1 MIPFITS
8 KQGRILS
15 ISVYRYKFSNELK
28 RNAKQYQK
36 FSSWLTRNQDI
47 FLFEIDSDGF
57 STFFPMEE
65 EMTWQYQLS
74 KSKEIFAPFINTQQ
88 ISTYIGAVIRGVF
101 SEKYDRFLNRN
112 IFVRESLTLE
122 PFTLKKCIEF
132 NVEFFEDG
140 TFLVHFLPVSKITG
154 NNPASINYIQE
165 LKRNFAKEVDNL
177 IVSVVDSTTFHRK
190 KVDIFSPD
198 DIKLL
203 ESFLDKHTDSIA
215 TFDYHFLA
223 NYSPTIFGQLV
234 RSTVKDVD
242 ESILFLEKI
251 LLSVSFPD
259 FLNFQAKPF
268 LKIEVEELGNN
279 SNLRIGESKC
289 VNKQSAVYYSGI
301 YQTADNCMIQPLL
314 IDNYSFDSLFS
325 ELMQRFNKGATNF
338 VILNPIQLQSNDI
351 PEVSNILEFRKRN
364 PSAKL
369 LLCIFTK
376 HTLSSDFFAPFITN
390 QLMFQTYQGSLENY
404 KLSNFVAK
412 SLDKLGGIICTIN
425 NTYENEDTYFLGID
439 LGHSQNKEEQYSNLG
454 VVFFNNKGIIIK
466 KYVNKKIRKN
476 ETITSESI
484 CPAFLSFKAYLLK
497 NNIKTPEKLII
508 HRDGK
513 LHKQDVENI
522 VEQAKEHLGVE
533 QIDIVEV
540 IKNGFPVIAGFEKN
554 DGAYLNLK
562 SGSCWIHNSKK
573 YAILIT
579 NIQSD
584 DKNAIVNPLIIK
596 HWYGNTNFD
605 QILNHIYWFT
615 KVYTNNLYNSTRLP
629 ATTQKAN
636 NLVGTGKIHSASYLG

>member
-1 MIPFITS
+1 LIPFITS
-8 KQGRILS
+8 KQGRIS
-15 ISVYRYKFSNELK
+15 SVSVFHYKFSNELK
-28 RNAKQYQK
+28 RNAEQYQK
-36 FSSWLTRNQDI
+36 FSSWLARNQDI
-47 FLFEIDSDGF
+47 FLFEIDSSGF
-57 STFFPMEE
+57 STFFPMKE
-65 EMTWQYQLS
+65 EMTWQYQSS
-74 KSKEIFAPFINTQQ
+74 KSIEIFAPFINTQQ
-88 ISTYIGAVIRGVF
+88 ISTYIAAVIRSVF

-112 IFVRESLTLE
+112 IFIIESLSLE

-140 TFLVHFLPVSKITG
+140 TFFVHFLPVSKVTG
-154 NNPASINYIQE
+154 NKPASLSYIQE

-177 IVSVVDSTTFHRK
+177 IVSVVDLATFHRK
-190 KVDIFSPD
+190 KVDIFSLD

-203 ESFLDKHTDSIA
+203 EPFLDKHTDSIA

-234 RSTVKDVD
+234 RNTVKDVD

-251 LLSVSFPD
+251 LLSVSFPN

-301 YQTADNCMIQPLL
+301 YQTADNCMVQPVMV
-314 IDNYSFDSLFS
+314 DNYPFDSLFS

-364 PSAKL
+364 PRAKL

-376 HTLSSDFFAPFITN
+376 HTLSSDFFTPFLTN
-390 QLMFQTYQGSLENY
+390 QLIFQTYQGSLENY

-425 NTYENEDTYFLGID
+425 NTCENEDTYFIGID

-454 VVFFNNKGIIIK
+454 VVFFNNNGIIIK
-466 KYVNKKIRKN
+466 KYVNKKIRQN
-476 ETITSESI
+476 ERITSESI

-497 NNIKTPEKLII
+497 NNKKTPEKLII

-562 SGSCWIHNSKK
+562 SGNCWIHNSKK

-605 QILNHIYWFT
+605 QILNQIYWFT